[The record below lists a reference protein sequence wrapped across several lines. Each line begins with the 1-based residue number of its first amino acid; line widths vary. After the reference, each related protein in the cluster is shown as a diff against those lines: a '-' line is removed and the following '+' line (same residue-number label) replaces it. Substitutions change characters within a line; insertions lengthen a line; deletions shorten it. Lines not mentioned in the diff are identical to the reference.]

1 METFAEYQNQ
11 PASEKVGLVVMEVA
25 RRLVGWSLYSGATY
39 RAALTE
45 QVIVAVTASGSALS
59 LGASRDSLAVGNY
72 YHDRQN
78 GMLYVRLSDDS
89 DPEASFIALTFS
101 LFFSN
106 VPVAAPHDLAD
117 GFEVPWIPLLDPKS
131 STFTVEIETSQQYLG
146 VAIASPSSLRF
157 FNDADFWSPLY
168 AKLSF
173 ESHRVNVYS
182 WNRALPITEAKR
194 IYRGIVTK
202 KKFSSKNIQFE
213 IKDLIDGL
221 KSTVPLALMQDYV
234 GASIP
239 DSLTAARQRRLYG
252 FVYGHVPTPIDQV
265 LSTGYELTGTF
276 TVDSGGTAVTGTGT
290 SFLTELTPGD
300 DIQLGNYL
308 GKSKIESI
316 SSNTALVLSE
326 GFPGIDQVD
335 VEGHV
340 FPSHPKR
347 YTNRSFLVA
356 GHAQA
361 RPSTTVT
368 VAIDATH
375 FVVASTAG
383 WNEGDVIE
391 HNGSQAA
398 IRVLGDGLVKLS
410 SPLAVAP
417 LVGETVYLSSV
428 ASVYINDEPL
438 RLTRDFTYDAANG
451 LIALTPTAEFNI
463 ARPRD
468 LTGTITLSNGSRN
481 VSGSGTAFRT
491 ELEPGDWIRN
501 ADTTGW
507 YEILEVTDDENLIL
521 RSACAPADAGA
532 GVDGQRKHPNVYDQG
547 SSVLSCTAL
556 GKKDEDGNFITT
568 AAEAARDLLSDAG
581 LADDLNLSTFSTGA
595 ALAPERIGFA
605 IPDKFNSKTT
615 PSIRDSLNKV
625 CRSVFASI
633 VQNEDFQLEF
643 SVIDPSFSGEPP
655 SLEESDIIAFS
666 AESDASQL
674 VLTAQSNYRMREYD
688 PFGKGPANSVSEYT
702 SQQYLTDTERVY
714 ATDTVLTEEEDAQ
727 ILASRWAFLL
737 NSPTTTIQIQTG
749 LKTARLQVNDVV
761 KISHQKL
768 FERYGSEDKNLIGAI
783 LSVKK
788 TVSGVTILVSDLGN
802 AFARVARV
810 APDDQADYDEASEEE
825 RLLYGFQTDGNGL
838 TDGEPGL
845 NLIW

>member
-1 METFAEYQNQ
+1 MDTFAEYQNQ
-11 PASEKVGLVVMEVA
+11 PASEKVGLVVMEAA
-25 RRLVGWSLYSGATY
+25 RRLVGWSVYSGTIY

-45 QVIVAVTASGSALS
+45 QVIVAVAASGSALS
-59 LGASRDSLAVGNY
+59 MVASRDSLAAGYY
-72 YHDRQN
+72 YHDRQA
-78 GMLYVRLSDDS
+78 GYLYVRLVDSS

-106 VPVAAPHDLAD
+106 VPVAAPYDLAS
-117 GFEVPWIPLLDPKS
+117 GFEVPWLPLLDPKS

-182 WNRALPITEAKR
+182 WNRSLPITEAKR

-202 KKFSSKNIQFE
+202 KKFSSKAIQFE

-221 KSTVPLALMQDYV
+221 KSTVPLAIMQDYV
-234 GASIP
+234 GATIP
-239 DSLTAARQRRLYG
+239 DSLKAARQRRLYG

-265 LSTGYELTGTF
+265 LSTGYSLTGTF
-276 TVDSGGTAVTGTGT
+276 TATPGSPNVTGAGS
-290 SFLTELTPGD
+290 SFLSELTPGD
-300 DIQLGNYL
+300 DIQLGSYL
-308 GKSKIESI
+308 GKVKVESI
-316 SSNTALVLSE
+316 TSDTALVLSE
-326 GFPGIDQVD
+326 GFPGIDQVA
-335 VEGHV
+335 VQGNV

-347 YTNRSFLVA
+347 YANRSFLVA
-356 GHAQA
+356 GHALA

-410 SPLAVAP
+410 SPLGAAP
-417 LVGETVYLSSV
+417 AEGDTVYLSSV
-428 ASVYINDEPL
+428 SSVYIDGEEL
-438 RLTRDFTYDAANG
+438 KLTRDFTYDAVNS
-451 LIALTPTAEFNI
+451 LLELTNTAEFNV
-463 ARPRD
+463 ARQRD
-468 LTGTITLSNGSRN
+468 LTGTIDLTNGSRN
-481 VSGSGTAFRT
+481 VSGTGTAFRT
-491 ELEPGDWIRN
+491 ELVSGDWIRN
-501 ADTTGW
+501 AETTGW
-507 YEILEVTDDENLIL
+507 YEVLEVVDDENLIL
-521 RSACAPADAGA
+521 RTEVSADDADT
-532 GVDGQRKHPNVYDQG
+532 GVDGLRKHPAVYDQG
-547 SSVLSCTAL
+547 ASVISCTAL
-556 GKKDEDGNFITT
+556 GKKDADGNFITT
-568 AAEAARDLLSDAG
+568 AAEVARDLLTDAG
-581 LADDLNLSTFSTGA
+581 LSADLNLSTFSLGA
-595 ALAPERIGFA
+595 TLAPERIGFA
-605 IPDKFNSKTT
+605 LPDKFNARTT
-615 PSIRDSLNKV
+615 PSIRDALNKV
-625 CRSVFASI
+625 CRSVFACL
-633 VQNEDFQLEF
+633 VQNEDFELEF
-643 SVIDPSFSGEPP
+643 SVIDPSFSDDPP
-655 SLEESDIIAFS
+655 SLEESDIISFS

-674 VLTAQSNYRMREYD
+674 VLTAQANYKLREYD
-688 PFGKGPANSVSEYT
+688 PFGKGPANSVAEYE

-714 ATDTVLTEEEDAQ
+714 IADTVLTEEEDAE

-737 NSPTTTIQIQTG
+737 NSPTTNIQLQTG
-749 LKTARLQVNDVV
+749 LQTARLQVNDVV
-761 KISHQKL
+761 KVSHQKL
-768 FERYGSEDKNLIGAI
+768 FERFGSQDKNLIGAI

-788 TVSGVTILVSDLGN
+788 TVSGVTITVSDLGN

-810 APDDQADYDEASEEE
+810 APDDQADYDESSEEE
-825 RLLYGFQTDGNGL
+825 TLLYGFQTDGNGL